1 MSLSPPPT
9 YDAHSNPYVS
19 TTSLKPY
26 LELPHLLSLTWLA
39 YPILSLLFIAFRL
52 QLSLASA
59 EDDVAN
65 AKADL
70 LASCQAAQKAAT
82 AAASMPRYMAIATN
96 EQFVNAVN
104 DSMNAARA
112 TLVLA
117 LTIMEAIINFIVDI
131 YRSTLLCFVELIVR
145 GALSLAI
152 SAVSA
157 LNEAVKDVA
166 SGIASAIQDSVSGA
180 NSAITSAIDAINK
193 VNPFGNISIP
203 QISSPDLSALN
214 NVSLPSSFQD
224 SLNQLNSS
232 LPTFSQLKDDI
243 NAILDTPFEL
253 LKKDINDTFAGLS
266 FNSSLLTVP
275 DQNEVSFCD
284 QLDTSV
290 VDDLGQDLVKIA
302 KIGVIIIILLALLL
316 IGLNCLLEWYKWR
329 CQEAHLQYTREAWT
343 TDPSITRS
351 KGFGAPSVTLTDHN
365 LLMLQANGAHPLIT
379 RIMNQLSARLHFSP
393 TTYTN
398 LSWFLHYIFHAPAL
412 ACFLIGF
419 FGLLSVEIQ
428 LIAVHP
434 LEAKYAARAAATTT
448 DFSNTI
454 ATSIN
459 ASMYNQ
465 SAAYANNVNSH
476 IDTLQSSINDGL
488 FGWVNGTTT
497 TLNDTLATFY
507 SDIQDAISDAFNG
520 TLLEEPLQEFLAC
533 FIGSKVEAIEDA
545 LTFLNQNL
553 QIDMPRMNES
563 VLVLSPES
571 INEASQPIAE
581 AAVGDGSDNN
591 GGFVGK
597 LVNAYVASLEKE
609 RIMFGIFMGLW
620 GVVVLMAICILLW
633 STYGKRY
640 MERRKQKKWE
650 RDQRGGIDGLVVP
663 YRVGQ
668 PASEKPGTDF
678 LSFTAPPIQS
688 FTLGR
693 SSSDNA
699 AGSSKATRS
708 SDPKTG
714 QSWENFFGG
723 GGPRKK
729 PFPAISKPFKMMSV
743 VGNKPERTDVMPEA
757 DTTAQQGEQ
766 PGKAWFTRFT
776 SSFGR
781 KTADAQLDFPAAP
794 SDRARAPLRISI
806 DRASSTRTLA
816 VDDTEGAN
824 DEEPHSR
831 WSTSPEVTRMAPWMG
846 MLSPTRRSY
855 DHGPP
860 PAPLSRPK
868 VRQNVSSIPADV
880 NSVYESSAVHV
891 GHAPLAPPLHHGFD
905 GIVSLKPSSLTPP
918 RDRHRRSSSV
928 PAWKMPAPPAS
939 SSVTPVTRFLTS
951 NSARRS
957 SNVDPFATPFDDE
970 HQVIVERATPRQSYH
985 TNPFAVVA
993 I

>member
-59 EDDVAN
+59 QDDVAN

-96 EQFVNAVN
+96 DQFVTAVN

-117 LTIMEAIINFIVDI
+117 LTVMEAIINFIVDI

-145 GALSLAI
+145 GALSLVI
-152 SAVSA
+152 GAVSA
-157 LNEAVKDVA
+157 LNDVIQDVA
-166 SGIASAIQDSVSGA
+166 SGISTAIQDSISGA

-275 DQNEVSFCD
+275 EQNEVSFCD

-290 VDDLGQDLVKIA
+290 VDDLGQDLIKIT
-302 KIGVIIIILLALLL
+302 KIGVIIIVILALLL
-316 IGLNCLLEWYKWR
+316 VGLNCLLEWYKWR
-329 CQEAHLQYTREAWT
+329 CQQAHLQYTREAWS
-343 TDPSITRS
+343 TDPSVTQS

-365 LLMLQANGAHPLIT
+365 LLMLQANGSHPLIT

-434 LEAKYAARAAATTT
+434 LEAKYSALAASTAT

-454 ATSIN
+454 ATSMN

-465 SAAYANNVNSH
+465 SATYANNVNSH

-545 LTFLNQNL
+545 LTFLNNNL
-553 QIDMPRMNES
+553 QIDMPRMNDTI
-563 VLVLSPES
+563 LVLSPES
-571 INEASQPIAE
+571 INEVSQPIAA
-581 AAVGDGSDNN
+581 AAVGDGSDDN

-597 LVNAYVASLEKE
+597 LVNAYVASLKKE

-620 GVVVLMAICILLW
+620 GVVVLMAIFIILW

-640 MERRKQKKWE
+640 IERRRQRKWE
-650 RDQRGGIDGLVVP
+650 REQRCGVDGLVVP
-663 YRVGQ
+663 FRLGQ
-668 PASEKPGTDF
+668 PASEKPATDF
-678 LSFTAPPIQS
+678 LSFTPPPTQY
-688 FTLGR
+688 F
-693 SSSDNA
+693 SDNA
-699 AGSSKATRS
+699 AGSSRAPQS
-708 SDPKTG
+708 SDPKTNK
-714 QSWENFFGG
+714 SWENFFGAG
-723 GGPRKK
+723 DSRKK
-729 PFPAISKPFKMMSV
+729 PFPAISKPFKLMPA
-743 VGNKPERTDVMPEA
+743 VGN
-757 DTTAQQGEQ
+757 Q
-766 PGKAWFTRFT
+766 PGRAGPGQDDQFGKTWFTRLTGTFT
-776 SSFGR
+776 R
-781 KTADAQLDFPAAP
+781 KISDPQSVSPTPPLAP
-794 SDRARAPLRISI
+794 SDRTRPDLRISI

-816 VDDTEGAN
+816 QDPDGAKEG
-824 DEEPHSR
+824 EPHSR
-831 WSTSPEVTRMAPWMG
+831 WSTSPEVIKIAPWMG

-855 DHGPP
+855 DHGAPP
-860 PAPLSRPK
+860 NRTMRQD
-868 VRQNVSSIPADV
+868 VRSIPADV

-891 GHAPLAPPLHHGFD
+891 DHAPLAPPLHHGFN
-905 GIVSLKPSSLTPP
+905 GIPRSNIQAPSTLAPP
-918 RDRHRRSSSV
+918 QDRHRRSSSV
-928 PAWKMPAPPAS
+928 PAWKMSPPVA

-970 HQVIVERATPRQSYH
+970 HQVIVERALPRQSYQ
-985 TNPFAVVA
+985 TNPFTVVA
-993 I
+993 M